1 MKYENAISWGTWTLC
16 GCYLRGG
23 KFQVMTFKKA
33 MCLYVEL
40 LSDSVNNRINKA
52 GEMFCD
58 QSHYI
63 AYFKPK
69 KHYKRDIMQGNVF
82 IISNLFY

>member
-1 MKYENAISWGTWTLC
+1 MGVSCEVGN
-16 GCYLRGG
+16 
-23 KFQVMTFKKA
+23 FKLWLSKKQ
-33 MCLYVEL
+33 CLYVEL